1 MFKAH
6 FSAYPLKTKLFLG
19 RTVFPKNMS
28 FYNEFKNIR
37 IKLNISSHDIF
48 LLRCVTVGE
57 KFFFSVQVFRRQY
70 WLIGQQE
77 KAGHHLYS
85 CISHLCIWDVYLLFL
100 ILAHIIERLLCN
112 KQWRSRGRVTTHN
125 WWWSY
130 FLFCILEIRVRT
142 GH

>member
-6 FSAYPLKTKLFLG
+6 FSAYPLKTKLFCG

-57 KFFFSVQVFRRQY
+57 KKKKFSVQVFRRQY
-70 WLIGQQE
+70 WLIGQQ
-77 KAGHHLYS
+77 AGHHLYS
-85 CISHLCIWDVYLLFL
+85 YVSHLCIWDVYLLFL
-100 ILAHIIERLLCN
+100 ILVHIIARLLCN
-112 KQWRSRGRVTTHN
+112 KQWRPRGRVTTHT